1 MRYVTSFLSVFVLV
15 AFFSTSVLSSPTG
28 GGSVGIADV
37 PGGIKGMVKAL
48 SGQADSQSTVVANA
62 KLTLRN
68 INLAE
73 YLVTTTS
80 DEVGNF
86 VFVNI
91 PVGKYRL
98 TADAA
103 GLPSATQDLTV
114 TTGVTLVVEFNLT
127 VALSESVTVK
137 YEEGLLSTSETT
149 TSNIVRVETL
159 KTQPF
164 REDDVQSALPLT
176 PGVVKDAGNKAYVK
190 GSRAGQSNYTVNG
203 ADVTDPI
210 SGEPAFEI
218 PLEAVSAIA
227 VEDDPYSSEY
237 GRFTGGVTNVQSKG
251 GGEKFNVSF
260 ARFFPTFHN
269 FFSGKVDSFRPRI
282 TFTGPILKDRIFF
295 LQSFE
300 YRFRRDYA
308 PDLIKPFDNTATE
321 RFSSFTQIDVRVN
334 KGNQLKFNFALFP
347 QKIRFVGLNTFNPAS
362 TTPNTKQR
370 GYLFSVSEQAVFKN
384 TSFLNSAVSY
394 KTADIDVFGQGSQP
408 FTVMSDLN
416 RGNYFADTRRR
427 TGRFQLME
435 TYYFKPFKLMGDHS
449 LKAGFGVDR
458 TNISSIFRFNTVF
471 LRRLDNTLAQRVDF
485 SARPENRFNYFEVG
499 SFIQDRWTLN
509 DKLTFDLGLRFDRDG
524 INSGNNLSPRLSFLW
539 TPKKDHKTV
548 IRGGIGIF
556 YDRVLPV
563 VRYFSGLGSFPERR
577 LTSFAANG
585 TTIVDGPR
593 TFLNQVDSDLASPR
607 SFRWSVHVDRGITK
621 ELTLRFGYLQRRTT
635 RDLILQPTVIGANS
649 GTILLNSTGRSRY
662 VELQMLASYVNEKLG
677 NWNLSYTWSSSKGD
691 LNSADT
697 TLSEFPSIAIRP
709 NEFAVQPFD
718 SPHRVLAYGQFELP
732 YDIRVA
738 PLFEYRTGFPFSAV
752 NDRLEFVGGRN
763 QAGRFSDY
771 LSLDLQI
778 SKGFPVKFRKK
789 TYRVRPGAA
798 LFNLTNHFNP
808 RDVQSNV
815 NDPNFGKFYNSLG
828 FGLKAKFDIEF

>member
-1 MRYVTSFLSVFVLV
+1 MRYVLSCFYALIFVAFLSATV
-15 AFFSTSVLSSPTG
+15 SSSPG
-28 GGSVGIADV
+28 GGSFGPIVDV
-37 PGGIKGMVKAL
+37 PGGIKGTVKAL
-48 SGQADSQSTVVANA
+48 SGQADAQSTFVPNA
-62 KLTLRN
+62 TLTLRN
-68 INLAE
+68 LNLSE

-86 VFVNI
+86 FFTNI

-98 TADAA
+98 TAEAA
-103 GLPSATQDLTV
+103 GLPSATQELTI
-114 TTGVTLVVEFNLT
+114 TTGVTLVVEINLT

-176 PGVVKDAGNKAYVK
+176 PGVVKDAGNKAFVK
-190 GSRAGQSNYTVNG
+190 GSRAGQSNYTING

-227 VEDDPYSSEY
+227 VEENPYSAEY

-308 PDLIKPFDNTATE
+308 PDLVKPFDNTATE

-334 KGNQLKFNFALFP
+334 KSNQLKFNFALFP
-347 QKIRFVGLNTFNPAS
+347 QKVRFVGLNTFNPAP

-370 GYLFSVSEQAVFKN
+370 GYLLSVSEQAVFKN

-408 FTVMSDLN
+408 FTIASDIN

-435 TYYFKPFKLMGDHS
+435 TYFFKPFKILGNHS
-449 LKAGFGVDR
+449 LKAGFGFDR

-471 LRRLDNTLAQRVDF
+471 LRRLNSTLAQRVDF
-485 SARPENRFNYFEVG
+485 SAPPENRFSYTEVG
-499 SFIQDRWTLN
+499 LFIQDRWTLN

-524 INSGNNLSPRLSFLW
+524 INGANNLAPRLSFLW

-556 YDRVLPV
+556 YDQVLPV
-563 VRYFSGLGSFPERR
+563 SRYFSSLGSFPERR
-577 LTSFAANG
+577 LTTFAANG
-585 TTIVDGPR
+585 TTVIDGPR
-593 TFLNQVDSDLASPR
+593 TFTNQVNPDLASPR
-607 SFRWSVHVDRGITK
+607 SFRWSLHVDRAITK
-621 ELTLRFGYLQRRTT
+621 ELTLRFGYLQRHTT
-635 RDLILQPTVIGANS
+635 NDLIVQPTAMGATG

-662 VELQMLASYVNEKLG
+662 VEFQTLANYVNEKFG
-677 NWNLSYTWSSSKGD
+677 NWNMSYTWSRSKGD
-691 LNSADT
+691 LNTADR

-732 YDIRVA
+732 YDFRVA
-738 PLFEYRTGFPFSAV
+738 PLFEYRTGFPFSAI

-763 QAGRFSDY
+763 EAGRFSDY

-808 RDVQSNV
+808 RDVQNNI
-815 NDPNFGKFYNSLG
+815 NDPNYGRFYNSLG